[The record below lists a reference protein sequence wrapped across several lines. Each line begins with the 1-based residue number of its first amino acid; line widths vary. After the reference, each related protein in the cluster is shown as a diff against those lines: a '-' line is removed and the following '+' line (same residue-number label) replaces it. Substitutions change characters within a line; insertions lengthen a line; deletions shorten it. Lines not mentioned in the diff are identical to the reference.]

1 MINCKTRTL
10 AVSQWNIITVLCDNM
25 FYVRQYVF
33 FLAVDF
39 IHYYLACT
47 MGYCGSQST
56 RAESH
61 LHLLLL
67 PCDFKTYVTSLMWC
81 YHTLCKRKRRLI
93 SWFVLE
99 NVSNL
104 YTQTL
109 FFPKITE
116 QDSQFPSFC
125 HCITREHMRHSFLF
139 QDWPAKPG
147 KLLVTCPPY
156 KY

>member
-1 MINCKTRTL
+1 MWSTARHAHLQSHSGTL
-10 AVSQWNIITVLCDNM
+10 SLSCVITCFMSDNM
-25 FYVRQYVF
+25 FF
-33 FLAVDF
+33 FSCSGF

-104 YTQTL
+104 YTQAL

-147 KLLVTCPPY
+147 KLLVTCPPV
-156 KY
+156 